1 MAYEQQKWRFNLQAH
16 TFYLDKPFSYN
27 FTGKFEAP
35 NPEWVHLTREL
46 SDYELIIVTKGVL
59 YIADEKHKY
68 TVHEGEYLLMGPV
81 PLQHGYQA
89 SDCTFYWLH
98 FGCNNGHNDAPV
110 QTLDSYPIKESG
122 PLHFTIPVQGKLP
135 TPDRIIV
142 LLKNL
147 QDSVRRYHNPVTNN
161 CLTTAAI
168 CEVYNQLNSVQSSES
183 TKSGEQLYHDIID
196 YISYH
201 ICENLKV
208 GDIAE
213 YFGYNEKYLTT
224 FFNRMA
230 GMPLKK
236 YLTQELMARAAAQ
249 LSDTNISISQ
259 IAYSIGFV
267 DPHNFSNAFK
277 KNMGMS
283 PTEYRNSYSKRL
295 LFHE

>member
-1 MAYEQQKWRFNLQAH
+1 MKAYRFPTKNIL
-16 TFYLDKPFSYN
+16 SYN

-35 NPEWVHLTREL
+35 NPEWTHLTREL
-46 SDYELIIVTKGVL
+46 FDYEFMVVTKGIL
-59 YIADEKHKY
+59 YIADEHQKY
-68 TVHEGEYLLMGPV
+68 TVREGEYLLMGPTKT
-81 PLQHGYQA
+81 QYGYQS

-98 FGCNNGHNDAPV
+98 FGCN
-110 QTLDSYPIKESG
+110 
-122 PLHFTIPVQGKLP
+122 QGKNNIPATNITIQSGKDFDKNEFIIPQHGKL
-135 TPDRIIV
+135 TAPDRIIV
-142 LLKNL
+142 LLKTL

-161 CLTTAAI
+161 CLTTAAV
-168 CEVYNQLNSVQSSES
+168 CEACNQMIFSGS
-183 TKSGEQLYHDIID
+183 TEIKKSGEQLYHDMVD

-208 GDIAE
+208 SNIAE

-236 YLTQELMARAAAQ
+236 YLVQELMARAAAQ
-249 LSDTNISISQ
+249 LSDTNINISQ
-259 IAYSIGFV
+259 IAYSLGYH

-277 KNMGMS
+277 KTMGMS